1 MKFDR
6 MWAWTFGWLM
16 GGMFGVLGMSF
27 SHASPDLGLGPV
39 APGEAYRVSEGYDL
53 PATGYTQRP
62 PRVMTGNARAI
73 VETVD
78 PDDVAERCATPDA
91 LACMKDIPGEPT
103 IVIPNPC
110 AFPFDDYAALLC
122 HEFGHVS
129 GWRHPEDET

>member
-1 MKFDR
+1 MVIVAAFVGFNVVSCIQR
-6 MWAWTFGWLM
+6 TEN
-16 GGMFGVLGMSF
+16 
-27 SHASPDLGLGPV
+27 PDFGLGPV

-103 IVIPNPC
+103 IIVPNPC

-122 HEFGHVS
+122 HEFGHVNN
-129 GWRHPEDET
+129 WRHPAEGET